1 MVRVVLARIGI
12 GVVLVWLVATATFLL
27 VAAAP
32 GDVASRLADPRI
44 PPEARQRWRQQ
55 FGLDRPLPVRYA
67 DWLRTAVTGDLGVS
81 WLHRRPVAAVLAR
94 AIPNTMLLAG
104 CGLTLEI
111 IGGIAVALI
120 QLRRPGGRVDRLLTW
135 SSLAAYSVPTFG
147 VALALVA
154 ALSYRLD
161 LLPPSH
167 MLSPEGELA
176 LGLPRLADLG
186 RHLVLPVLAI
196 AITGIG
202 AMARYVRGSLLDERS
217 AAYVLAARARGCSWR
232 RAIAVHALPNALIP
246 LVTMAGLSL
255 PFLVSGSLVIE
266 VVFAWPGM
274 GQLMYGAALGRDIPL
289 LLGGTLAA
297 TVAVVAGNLA
307 SDLLT
312 AAIDP
317 RVRL

>member
-1 MVRVVLARIGI
+1 MVRVVLARIGV
-12 GVVLVWLVATATFLL
+12 GAVLVWLVATATFLL

-32 GDVASRLADPRI
+32 GDIASRLADPRI

-55 FGLDRPLPVRYA
+55 FGLDRPLAVRYA
-67 DWLRTAVTGDLGVS
+67 DWLRTAAAGDLGVS
-81 WLHRRPVAAVLAR
+81 WLHRRPVTAVLGR

-111 IGGIAVALI
+111 IGGIAVALV
-120 QLRRPGGRVDRLLTW
+120 QLRRPGGLVDRTLAW
-135 SSLAAYSVPTFG
+135 SSLAAYAVPTFG
-147 VALALVA
+147 VALALIA

-176 LGLPRLADLG
+176 RGLPRLADLG

-297 TVAVVAGNLA
+297 TIAVVAGNLA
-307 SDLLT
+307 SDLVT

>member
-1 MVRVVLARIGI
+1 MVRVVLARIGV
-12 GVVLVWLVATATFLL
+12 GAVLIWLVATATFLL
-27 VAAAP
+27 VATAP

-67 DWLRTAVTGDLGVS
+67 DWLRAAATGDLGVS
-81 WLHRRPVAAVLAR
+81 WLHRRPVAAVLGR

-120 QLRRPGGRVDRLLTW
+120 QLRRPGGLVDRSLTW
-135 SSLAAYSVPTFG
+135 TSLAAYSVPTFG
-147 VALALVA
+147 VALALVVGF
-154 ALSYRLD
+154 SYWLD

-176 LGLPRLADLG
+176 RGLPRMADLV